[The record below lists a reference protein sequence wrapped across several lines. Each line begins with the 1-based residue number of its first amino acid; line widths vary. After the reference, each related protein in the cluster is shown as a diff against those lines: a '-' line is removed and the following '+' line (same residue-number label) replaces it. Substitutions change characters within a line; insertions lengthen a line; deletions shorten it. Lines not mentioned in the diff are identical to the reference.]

1 MTDKEKAIV
10 MAHTGKCMLTGDKF
24 QIFHKYVENIMG
36 RPIYTHDIGWLEDDI
51 KEKSKDDFI
60 ALCEDESNSENPN
73 RWIPV
78 SERLPEE
85 NGWYQCTVILN
96 DLPLVMELFYKNDK
110 WLDNRRINM
119 FDTYDIYGYG
129 NTKEKHKLSYQEL
142 ISEFEWTENVIS
154 WKTLP
159 EPYKTESEDK

>member
-1 MTDKEKAIV
+1 MTDREKAIV
-10 MAHTGKCMLTGDKF
+10 MAYTGKCMLTGDKF

-78 SERLPEE
+78 SERLPEIGQYILCSLINSKDVE
-85 NGWYQCTVILN
+85 HIIIICEYKQEIWWSYVIAWMP
-96 DLPLVMELFYKNDK
+96 LPK
-110 WLDNRRINM
+110 
-119 FDTYDIYGYG
+119 
-129 NTKEKHKLSYQEL
+129 
-142 ISEFEWTENVIS
+142 
-154 WKTLP
+154 
-159 EPYKTESEDK
+159 PYKAESEE